1 MGVVSGAR
9 RMAASPLAIGASPS
23 STSRSGVRSRWVSAD
38 GQLVISF
45 NGEIYNYRA
54 LCKQLER
61 KGYLFRSHSDTEV
74 LLYLYAEKGEAMLEE
89 LRGMYALALWD
100 GRKRGLLLARDPLG
114 IKPLYY
120 ADDGATLQV
129 ASQVKA
135 LLKGGRVDTT
145 PEPAGHVGF
154 FLWGHVP
161 EPYTFYKGI
170 RALPAGSTLWV
181 DATGLHQ
188 LNHFFSLTD
197 ELTRASETAL
207 IFRHEEMQERLRT
220 ALTDSVRHHLI
231 ADVPVG
237 VFLSSG
243 LDSTTLTALTAEIGG
258 SLRTVTLGFSEY
270 QGTENDET
278 PLAELVAK
286 HYGASHQ
293 TRWVT
298 RKDFQSESQNL
309 LEAMDQPTIDG
320 VNSYFVSRAAAS
332 TGLKV
337 ALSGLGGDE
346 LLGGYPSFRQIP
358 RVVRILR
365 PFRALPHWEGGSG
378 ISLLLFSSISPRPSM
393 PGSWNTGA
401 AMAVP
406 TCCGGGCSCRGSY
419 LSYSMANW

>member
-1 MGVVSGAR
+1 MCGVAAIYAYHSAAPIVDRGELR
-9 RMAASPLAIGASPS
+9 RIRDHMAARGPDGCGEWFSEDGRVALGHRRLAIIDLSERGAQPM
-23 STSRSGVRSRWVSAD
+23 VSAD

-145 PEPAGHVGF
+145 SEPTGHVGF

-170 RALPAGSTLWV
+170 RTLPAGSTLWV

-207 IFRHEEMQERLRT
+207 TVRHEEMQERLRT
-220 ALTDSVRHHLI
+220 ALTDSVRH
-231 ADVPVG
+231 
-237 VFLSSG
+237 
-243 LDSTTLTALTAEIGG
+243 
-258 SLRTVTLGFSEY
+258 
-270 QGTENDET
+270 
-278 PLAELVAK
+278 
-286 HYGASHQ
+286 
-293 TRWVT
+293 
-298 RKDFQSESQNL
+298 
-309 LEAMDQPTIDG
+309 PT
-320 VNSYFVSRAAAS
+320 
-332 TGLKV
+332 
-337 ALSGLGGDE
+337 
-346 LLGGYPSFRQIP
+346 
-358 RVVRILR
+358 
-365 PFRALPHWEGGSG
+365 
-378 ISLLLFSSISPRPSM
+378 
-393 PGSWNTGA
+393 
-401 AMAVP
+401 
-406 TCCGGGCSCRGSY
+406 
-419 LSYSMANW
+419 